1 MESLIDINKCKW
13 GLGCWLLKTFNFG
26 TEKCKILFVLGYD
39 MASSKHPSADGNI
52 HLSNHYSVSNK
63 GKSYFEPEFSI
74 FLHTQHKGHKDDL
87 IEGFPGN
94 LTVNWVDQDL
104 KGRLQSPSR
113 VRNSSRDKFLCSIS
127 PVRCI
132 SSKRI
137 IGSAMLPADTM
148 YVCAT
153 SFVVLYFSWIWNL
166 LSIISYLFWIWN
178 ISKNNNIKLTFCD
191 ISPQST

>member
-1 MESLIDINKCKW
+1 MRW
-13 GLGCWLLKTFNFG
+13 WVVGPLGCWLLKTFDLEQKNAKCWLLVFG
-26 TEKCKILFVLGYD
+26 YN
-39 MASSKHPSADGNI
+39 MASSKLSSADRNI
-52 HLSNHYSVSNK
+52 HLTSNHYSILTK
-63 GKSYFEPEFSI
+63 GKSHFEPEFSI
-74 FLHTQHKGHKDDL
+74 FLHSHTTTQSKGHMNDL

-148 YVCAT
+148 IVP
-153 SFVVLYFSWIWNL
+153 L
-166 LSIISYLFWIWN
+166 LL
-178 ISKNNNIKLTFCD
+178 
-191 ISPQST
+191 